1 MGKLD
6 GKVALVS
13 GGARGMGAAEVRRL
27 HADGA
32 SVVAADVLDDD
43 GKALADELGDRVRF
57 VHLDVTS
64 EEEWQSVV
72 EQTERELGKVDV
84 LVNNAAPERG
94 TAAVTTHTA
103 VLQKLTATANTPL
116 DGVGQVSD
124 LTLIGVSRGMKAATP
139 AKRGAGGASTPNT
152 PTTEGIESAPV

>member
-1 MGKLD
+1 MSKPAEGTGAVRRLT

-43 GKALADELGDRVRF
+43 GKAPAAQLGDRVRF

-84 LVNNAAPERG
+84 LVNNAGILKFNEI
-94 TAAVTTHTA
+94 
-103 VLQKLTATANTPL
+103 ANTPL
-116 DGVGQVSD
+116 DEFRQVID
-124 LTLIGVSRGMKAATP
+124 VNLIGVFLGMKTVIP
-139 AKRGAGGASTPNT
+139 AMKRAGGGSIVN
-152 PTTEGIESAPV
+152 I

>member
-84 LVNNAAPERG
+84 LVNNAGILKFNEI
-94 TAAVTTHTA
+94 
-103 VLQKLTATANTPL
+103 ANTPFAKFAKFIKEN
-116 DGVGQVSD
+116 
-124 LTLIGVSRGMKAATP
+124 LIADFFAMKTAIP
-139 AKRGAGGASTPNT
+139 ALRH
-152 PTTEGIESAPV
+152 TEGVRVVNHARPEGLPGRWFFG